1 MESAVEVLTKLEQND
16 KWLNE
21 NYDKLKADYNN
32 QWVAILNKTV
42 IAHDADLKLL
52 VKKLKKQY
60 PSTYNQIAVEYVTS
74 EELDLI
80 L

>member
-16 KWLNE
+16 QWLNE

-42 IAHDADLKLL
+42 IAHSADLKRL
-52 VKKLKKQY
+52 VMKLKKEY
-60 PSTYNQIAVEYVTS
+60 LTSYNQIAVEYVTS

>member
-1 MESAVEVLTKLEQND
+1 MESAVEVLTKFEQND
-16 KWLNE
+16 TWLND

-32 QWVAILNKTV
+32 QWGAILNKSGLG
-42 IAHDADLKLL
+42 HDGDLKVL
-52 VKKLKKQY
+52 VKRLKKQY
-60 PSTYNQIAVEYVTS
+60 PNTYNQIAVEYITS

>member
-21 NYDKLKADYNN
+21 NYDKLKADYNH
-32 QWVAILNKTV
+32 QWVAILNKSV
-42 IAHDADLKLL
+42 IAHNADLKQL
-52 VKKLKKQY
+52 VKTLKRHY
-60 PSTYNQIAVEYVTS
+60 PNSYNQIAVEYVTS
-74 EELDLI
+74 EKLDLI

>member
-1 MESAVEVLTKLEQND
+1 MESAVEVLTKFEQND
-16 KWLNE
+16 TWLND

-32 QWVAILNKTV
+32 QWVAILNKSV
-42 IAHDADLKLL
+42 IGHDGDLKVL
-52 VKKLKKQY
+52 VKRLKKQY
-60 PSTYNQIAVEYVTS
+60 PNTYNQIAVEYITS

>member
-16 KWLNE
+16 QWLND

-32 QWVAILNKTV
+32 QWVAILNNSV
-42 IAHDADLKLL
+42 IAHEADLKQL
-52 VKKLKKQY
+52 VKKLKKQHAND
-60 PSTYNQIAVEYVTS
+60 YNQIAVEYVTS

>member
-1 MESAVEVLTKLEQND
+1 MESAVDVLTKLEQND

-32 QWVAILNKTV
+32 QWVAILNESV

-60 PSTYNQIAVEYVTS
+60 PNTYNQIAVEYVTS

>member
-1 MESAVEVLTKLEQND
+1 MMSAVNVLTKLEQND

-32 QWVAILNKTV
+32 QWVAILNKAV
-42 IAHDADLKLL
+42 IAHNPDLKQL
-52 VKKLKKQY
+52 VKELKKQY
-60 PSTYNQIAVEYVTS
+60 PDSYNQIAVEYITS
-74 EELDLI
+74 EELGLI